1 VDLGDYGRWLS
12 RHGRSDGTVDRYTR
26 TLSEYLFDP
35 ERIEKIVASPRASAN
50 YRRFLMAVL
59 RSWAKFSHDDQL
71 KDWLDVVKR
80 PPPTPMSS
88 REPLDFHTWDRVL
101 QEIRGASYL
110 TDAERAVAEIVA
122 IRGIRCGDVVRLTRK
137 QVELG
142 ASTDTLSYVGKGGRS
157 LSCSSVPLRRPLV
170 ALNGLFVGSGIK
182 AVRNLV
188 SPLSR
193 DSRASQETAT
203 RRIRRKMD
211 LVADAV
217 GVSREDL
224 HPHKFRHTYAT
235 LYLQELEGDPE
246 ALPKLVQQMG
256 WANLNTAANYLRRN
270 RRPELDAVE
279 ARMHKKMRG

>member
-1 VDLGDYGRWLS
+1 
-12 RHGRSDGTVDRYTR
+12 
-26 TLSEYLFDP
+26 
-35 ERIEKIVASPRASAN
+35 
-50 YRRFLMAVL
+50 
-59 RSWAKFSHDDQL
+59 
-71 KDWLDVVKR
+71 
-80 PPPTPMSS
+80 
-88 REPLDFHTWDRVL
+88 
-101 QEIRGASYL
+101 
-110 TDAERAVAEIVA
+110 
-122 IRGIRCGDVVRLTRK
+122 
-137 QVELG
+137 
-142 ASTDTLSYVGKGGRS
+142 
-157 LSCSSVPLRRPLV
+157 
-170 ALNGLFVGSGIK
+170 LNGLFVGSGIK